1 MHIFLC
7 IEVAVFEIKLQKKQH
22 IHNLLQVNIMSHI
35 LKGDLMEYNLN
46 ACRTRQGD
54 NVD

>member
-1 MHIFLC
+1 
-7 IEVAVFEIKLQKKQH
+7 
-22 IHNLLQVNIMSHI
+22 MSHI

-46 ACRTRQGD
+46 ACRTRQGV